1 MTYMSDLFSR
11 IPNDSF
17 DARPITRPVSNILR
31 TGDVIAGAGIR
42 AKKVPKPGDG
52 FGNFREVP

>member
-1 MTYMSDLFSR
+1 MSDLFSR

-17 DARPITRPVSNILR
+17 DALFITCPTITAFLGPVC
-31 TGDVIAGAGIR
+31 AGVSGIQI
-42 AKKVPKPGDG
+42 KKVPKPGDG